1 MKAYSIILSVFSICI
16 LLFGFKNIK
25 ISENQ
30 KITDDQSN
38 EQITEEIKIKEGIR
52 VQNLTL
58 FMITGEEK
66 ISGDIY
72 KTLSEAMNT
81 REVTVKETGNV
92 NQLLLDNNS
101 DDYIFIHSGDIVKG
115 GKQDRTIS
123 YDVIIPPKAKNVEL
137 QSFCVEQGRWRQ
149 RGNETLSSFASN
161 TKMLSSRELKLAAR
175 HEKNQSKVWGKVAE
189 QKDRLNDNLSR
200 KNGKTVNVANNAS
213 NTSLQLALE
222 SDELDSAKTAYYNK
236 FKGLITT
243 DNTIGYAYAI
253 NGKVYAVEIY
263 NNQRLFKNLWDKILE
278 SIIVEAISE
287 QNDKGYEA
295 CTVTDVTTFMD
306 AIKTENKGVVQN
318 VNKTT
323 NFRTVQ
329 NNKGNI
335 VFTTEDTDKKR
346 WIHKSYMKNE
356 KTNAAQSK
364 EDLPYRR
371 IQQRN
376 R

>member
-1 MKAYSIILSVFSICI
+1 MRAYSIILSVFSICI
-16 LLFGFKNIK
+16 LFFGFKK
-25 ISENQ
+25 GEVSDDQ
-30 KITDDQSN
+30 KITDDPSN

-72 KTLSEAMNT
+72 KTLSEAMNR

-222 SDELDSAKTAYYNK
+222 SDELDSAKKEYYNK
-236 FKGLITT
+236 FKDLLTT
-243 DNTIGYAYAI
+243 ENTIGYAYAI

-287 QNDKGYEA
+287 QNDKDYEA
-295 CTVTDVTTFMD
+295 CTVKDVTKFMD
-306 AIKTENKGVVQN
+306 AIKTENKGVVKN

-329 NNKGNI
+329 NSNGNI
-335 VFTTEDTDKKR
+335 VFTTEDVDKKR

-356 KTNAAQSK
+356 KTNAVQSK
-364 EDLPYRR
+364 EDFPYRR